1 MISLGGDKMK
11 DLKQKKELIRCGICP
26 EDYECHPGIEISDC
40 NDCLWIK
47 ENTEYNESIVHVDSS
62 YLTDVIDCR

>member
-26 EDYECHPGIEISDC
+26 VDFKCKENVEISDC

-62 YLTDVIDCR
+62 YLVDVIDCR